1 MSTDQRNEKQQQE
14 EEEVL
19 RPAPPFRPT
28 VFLFRMLA
36 LIFLAEAAFLGF
48 AFVKCSEPVI
58 SKPTIGVKDRC
69 PDIGERSETLFL
81 AAITTTLS
89 LLSAGN
95 TLKP

>member
-1 MSTDQRNEKQQQE
+1 MPTNQDARQGQR

-19 RPAPPFRPT
+19 NTRRPFRPH

-36 LIFLAEAAFLGF
+36 LIFLTEALFLGF
-48 AFVKCSEPVI
+48 AFVKCSEPVMNKA
-58 SKPTIGVKDRC
+58 SVTVKDRC

-89 LLSAGN
+89 LLTGAGS
-95 TLKP
+95 LRQ